1 MDVAESH
8 GKKKEVAAANALIKE
23 NNAKVDAM
31 QAKLDRIPKMISQPV
46 IRDYEY
52 TEVTHV
58 HNVTVELQFHVLD
71 SAGTD
76 VVARRKIHKETPQS
90 YKVLENVSG
99 QDTKGI
105 KSDAVI
111 PDETRLF
118 ERTEYEARDE
128 LIEEAKKELLELPG
142 IVMRTADRKAADGDT
157 DGAAELYILYL
168 NCTRVEDTAERRK
181 AQRFLADQFNFK
193 DIGQAP
199 PTD

>member
-1 MDVAESH
+1 
-8 GKKKEVAAANALIKE
+8 
-23 NNAKVDAM
+23 
-31 QAKLDRIPKMISQPV
+31 V

-52 TEVTHV
+52 TEVTHI

-71 SAGTD
+71 SAGVE
-76 VVARRKIHKETPQS
+76 VVARRKIQKERPQS

-99 QDTKGI
+99 QDTKGV
-105 KSDAVI
+105 KNDATI

-142 IVMRTADRKAADGDT
+142 IVFRAADRKAADGDT

-168 NCTRVEDTAERRK
+168 NCTRVEDTPERNK
-181 AQRFLADQFNFK
+181 AQKFLAEQFNFK
-193 DIGQAP
+193 DIGKAP
-199 PTD
+199 PND